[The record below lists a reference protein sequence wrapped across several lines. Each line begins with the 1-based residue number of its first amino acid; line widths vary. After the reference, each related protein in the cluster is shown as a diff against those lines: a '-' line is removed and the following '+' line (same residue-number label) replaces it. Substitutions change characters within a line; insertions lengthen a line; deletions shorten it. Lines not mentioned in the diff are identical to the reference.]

1 MQKTWVGSLS
11 WEDPLEED
19 VETHSSIF
27 AWSIP
32 MERGVWRAAFLASQR
47 VGRDWASKHIRECTV
62 CVTVVITIKMSFED
76 NLYPEQIQEQMG
88 NMCWPQKLQADRILE
103 DVVEAATVLAKNG

>member
-1 MQKTWVGSLS
+1 M
-11 WEDPLEED
+11 
-19 VETHSSIF
+19 
-27 AWSIP
+27 
-32 MERGVWRAAFLASQR
+32 
-47 VGRDWASKHIRECTV
+47 
-62 CVTVVITIKMSFED
+62 TVVITIKMSFED